1 MVESQFL
8 LHPRAGPAL
17 EAGVFFFFCVE
28 ASKSLAASSDAIWYL
43 FSMLVQWG
51 YATMIFC
58 WGGYS
63 A

>member
-17 EAGVFFFFCVE
+17 EAGVIFFVLRHLR
-28 ASKSLAASSDAIWYL
+28 ALRLPLMPYGII

-58 WGGYS
+58 RGGYS